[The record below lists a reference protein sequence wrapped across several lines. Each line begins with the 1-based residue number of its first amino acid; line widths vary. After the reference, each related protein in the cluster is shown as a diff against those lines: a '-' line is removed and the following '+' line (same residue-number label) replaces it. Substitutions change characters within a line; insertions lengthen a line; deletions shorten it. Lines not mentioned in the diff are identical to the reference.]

1 MNACVGSSK
10 CENEIFAKPNK
21 FRGLQFQTHCHD
33 IAEYQKVTQ
42 NNVMFV
48 ILI

>member
-21 FRGLQFQTHCHD
+21 FRGL
-33 IAEYQKVTQ
+33 
-42 NNVMFV
+42 
-48 ILI
+48 